1 MSEESPISYSQ
12 LRDLEDDF
20 EDIDLQ
26 MRKLTYPSKRHAARA
41 LFPSKEYWLT
51 KNHLVQ
57 SASRML

>member
-26 MRKLTYPSKRHAARA
+26 MRKLPS
-41 LFPSKEYWLT
+41 SSS
-51 KNHLVQ
+51 LVAYSRKQQQPQ
-57 SASRML
+57 S